1 MTKTYDIDID
11 CANCAQ
17 KVEEAVN
24 KMDEV
29 NSATVNFM
37 TLKMTVDFD
46 DSVSEKDIIKKIKKT
61 GRKIDSDF
69 SVE

>member
-46 DSVSEKDIIKKIKKT
+46 DSVSEKDIIKKQKNRQK
-61 GRKIDSDF
+61 D
-69 SVE
+69 